1 MEAYAVVA
9 TGGKQY
15 RVKPNDTL
23 RVELLNAEP
32 GQKIDLTS
40 VLALS
45 DGSSLTIGKPEIPGA
60 KVTVTVL
67 KNVRAE
73 KVISFKIKRRKGF
86 KKKKGHRQD
95 LTMIKVESIH

>member
-45 DGSSLTIGKPEIPGA
+45 DGSSLKIGKPEIPGA
-60 KVTVTVL
+60 KVTVTVV
-67 KNVRAE
+67 KVVRAE

-95 LTMIKVESIH
+95 LTIIKVESIQ